1 MEVNMLSAIKSTRR
15 LTTVAIALLILFSIH
30 TRADHAWGSYTWD
43 DTDGTLDLVLVDNLT
58 QSYWSSALAVAT
70 SDWNSWNWDND
81 GSSENVLNSVL
92 DLSITNGINVACDP
106 VSGNVQVC
114 NDSYGNNGWLGI
126 AQIWATRGRN
136 KHIIAGVAKMN
147 DTYFSQPPY
156 NTSPWRQL
164 VVCQEV
170 AHTFGMGHQ
179 DENFSN
185 VNLGSCMDYTSDP
198 DGTIMGEAN
207 NEHPNYHDYEL
218 LTGLY
223 GTSESTGSSGGEEPT
238 TCNPRS
244 PKCNSGV
251 VLDSPA
257 DWGRLVS
264 GHGPK
269 EVYERVISNGLIV
282 VTHVTWTIEHHEEH
296 EHH

>member
-1 MEVNMLSAIKSTRR
+1 MMQLLKKTKCFVLCSGVVS
-15 LTTVAIALLILFSIH
+15 LLICSMH
-30 TRADHAWGSYTWD
+30 SWADHSWGNYKWD
-43 DTDGTLDLVLVDNLT
+43 DTDGTLDLVLADNLT
-58 QSYWSSALAVAT
+58 QTHWSSALGVAT
-70 SDWNSWNWDND
+70 HDWNVWSWDNG
-81 GSSENVLNSVL
+81 GSSGDVLNSVL
-92 DLSITNGINVACDP
+92 SLNIANGSNVICDP

-126 AQIWATRGRN
+126 AQIWTTRGKN
-136 KHIIAGVAKMN
+136 KRIVAGVAKMN
-147 DTYFSQPPY
+147 DSYFSQSPY

-164 VVCQEV
+164 VMCQEV

-198 DGTIMGEAN
+198 DGSIRGEAN

-218 LTGLY
+218 LTELY
-223 GTSESTGSSGGEEPT
+223 GNSDEGSSGGGGST

-244 PKCNSGV
+244 PKCNQGV
-251 VLDSPA
+251 VLENPA

-269 EVYERVISNGLIV
+269 EVYERVISNGLKV

-296 EHH
+296 EHE